1 MIGLLHCQLRGTRS
15 VSMQPGNSTEDTD
28 AGLWQRLRSGLRRT
42 RAGLT
47 GGLDE
52 LFRGRRALDPAVLEE
67 VESRLLLADVG
78 VDTTRTII
86 DRLALQVARHELA
99 DLPAVVAA
107 LRAHMVELLAP
118 AEAPLF
124 VFPGAGHPFV
134 ILVVGVN
141 GVGKTTTIGKLAH
154 YYHGIG
160 LGVVLA
166 AGDTFRAAAVEQIR
180 EWGRRTGAAVIA
192 QPPGADAAA
201 VVFDA
206 LAAARA
212 RGAELVIADT
222 AGRLHTKSNLMEEL
236 RKIRRA
242 IGKSDPRCEVE
253 TLLVIDAGT
262 GGNAVN
268 QVREFH
274 DAVGL
279 TGLVVT
285 KLDGTA
291 RGGVVFAL
299 AHRFGLP
306 IRFIGIGEQA
316 DDLRPFAAAPFV
328 DALLAAER

>member
-1 MIGLLHCQLRGTRS
+1 
-15 VSMQPGNSTEDTD
+15 
-28 AGLWQRLRSGLRRT
+28 
-42 RAGLT
+42 
-47 GGLDE
+47 
-52 LFRGRRALDPAVLEE
+52 
-67 VESRLLLADVG
+67 
-78 VDTTRTII
+78 
-86 DRLALQVARHELA
+86 
-99 DLPAVVAA
+99 
-107 LRAHMVELLAP
+107 
-118 AEAPLF
+118 
-124 VFPGAGHPFV
+124 
-134 ILVVGVN
+134 
-141 GVGKTTTIGKLAH
+141 
-154 YYHGIG
+154 
-160 LGVVLA
+160 
-166 AGDTFRAAAVEQIR
+166 
-180 EWGRRTGAAVIA
+180 VIA